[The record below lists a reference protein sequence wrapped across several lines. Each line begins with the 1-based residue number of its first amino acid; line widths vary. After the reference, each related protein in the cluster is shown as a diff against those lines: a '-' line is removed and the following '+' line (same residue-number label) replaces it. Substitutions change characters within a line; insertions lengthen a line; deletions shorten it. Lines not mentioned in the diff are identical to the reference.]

1 MKNKERLQIVLL
13 MVLSVFIFIF
23 ILDGSK
29 VYTISKRNL
38 EKDAVD
44 FLLKY
49 VPEDQADTKLLLDE
63 KTKSSHLLIFKTG
76 DTYTA
81 VTYNKSLLFKLY
93 TRDSVYYNI
102 EELDHYKIHQD
113 NDRSHITYDISKASD
128 DIKVDIDTKTSNQI
142 IYNSIY
148 ALICFAIVIF
158 GVYFAVKRK
167 IKTREDD

>member
-102 EELDHYKIHQD
+102 EKLDHYKIHQD

-128 DIKVDIDTKTSNQI
+128 DIKIDIVSQTSNQI

>member
-13 MVLSVFIFIF
+13 TLLSIFIFIF
-23 ILDGSK
+23 IIDGSK

-38 EKDAVD
+38 ENDAVN

-49 VPEDQADTKLLLDE
+49 VPEDESDTKLLLDE

-93 TRDSVYYNI
+93 SRDSVYYNI
-102 EELDHYKIHQD
+102 EKLDHYKIHQD
-113 NDRSHITYDISKASD
+113 NDRSHITYDISKVSD

-167 IKTREDD
+167 IKSQEDQ

>member
-13 MVLSVFIFIF
+13 LVLSLFVLIF

-29 VYTISKRNL
+29 LYTVSKKNM
-38 EKDAVD
+38 EEDAVN

-49 VPEDQADTKLLLDE
+49 VPEDESDTKLLLDE
-63 KTKSSHLLIFKTG
+63 NTNSSHLLIFKTG
-76 DTYTA
+76 DSYTA

-93 TRDSVYYNI
+93 SRDSVYYNI
-102 EELDHYKIHQD
+102 EKLDHYKIHQD
-113 NDRSHITYDISKASD
+113 NNRSHIIYDISKVDD
-128 DIKVDIDTKTSNQI
+128 DIKVDIDSKTSNQI

-167 IKTREDD
+167 IKSQEDE

>member
-13 MVLSVFIFIF
+13 TVLSIFIFIF
-23 ILDGSK
+23 IIDGSK

-38 EKDAVD
+38 ENDAVN

-76 DTYTA
+76 NTYTA

-93 TRDSVYYNI
+93 ARDSVYYNI
-102 EELDHYKIHQD
+102 EKLDHYKIHQD

-128 DIKVDIDTKTSNQI
+128 DIKVDINTKTSNQI

-167 IKTREDD
+167 IKTREDQ

>member
-29 VYTISKRNL
+29 IYTVSSRNL
-38 EKDAVD
+38 ESDAVD

-102 EELDHYKIHQD
+102 EKLDHYKIHQD

-128 DIKVDIDTKTSNQI
+128 DIKVDIDAKTSNQI

>member
-38 EKDAVD
+38 EKDAVN

-49 VPEDQADTKLLLDE
+49 VPEDHSDTKLLLDE

-128 DIKVDIDTKTSNQI
+128 DIKVDIVSQTSNQI

>member
-13 MVLSVFIFIF
+13 LVLSVFIFIF

-102 EELDHYKIHQD
+102 ENLDHYKIHQD

>member
-13 MVLSVFIFIF
+13 LVLSLFVLIF

-29 VYTISKRNL
+29 LYTVSKKNM
-38 EKDAVD
+38 EEDAVN

-49 VPEDQADTKLLLDE
+49 VPEDEADTKLLLDE
-63 KTKSSHLLIFKTG
+63 NTKSSHLLIFKTG
-76 DTYTA
+76 DSYTA

-93 TRDSVYYNI
+93 SRDSVYYNI
-102 EELDHYKIHQD
+102 EKLDHYKIHQD
-113 NDRSHITYDISKASD
+113 NNRSHIIYDISKVDD
-128 DIKVDIDTKTSNQI
+128 DIKVDIDSKTSNQI

-167 IKTREDD
+167 IKSQEDE

>member
-13 MVLSVFIFIF
+13 LVLSLFVYIF

-29 VYTISKRNL
+29 LYTVSKKNI
-38 EKDAVD
+38 EEDAVN

-49 VPEDQADTKLLLDE
+49 VPEDESDTKLLLDE
-63 KTKSSHLLIFKTG
+63 NTKSSHLLIFKTG
-76 DTYTA
+76 DSYTA

-93 TRDSVYYNI
+93 SRDSVYYNI
-102 EELDHYKIHQD
+102 EKLDHYTIHQD
-113 NDRSHITYDISKASD
+113 NNRSHIIYDISKVDD
-128 DIKVDIDTKTSNQI
+128 DIKVDIDSKTSNQI

-167 IKTREDD
+167 IKSQEDE

>member
-38 EKDAVD
+38 EKDAVN

-49 VPEDQADTKLLLDE
+49 VPEDKADTKLLLDE

-128 DIKVDIDTKTSNQI
+128 DIKVDIVSQTSNQI

>member
-29 VYTISKRNL
+29 IYTVSSRNL
-38 EKDAVD
+38 ESDAVD

-81 VTYNKSLLFKLY
+81 VIYNKSLLFKLY

-102 EELDHYKIHQD
+102 EKLDHYKIHQD

-128 DIKVDIDTKTSNQI
+128 DIKVDIDLKTSNQI

-167 IKTREDD
+167 IKNREDD

>member
-13 MVLSVFIFIF
+13 LVLSLFVLIF

-29 VYTISKRNL
+29 LYTVSKKNI
-38 EKDAVD
+38 EEDAVN

-49 VPEDQADTKLLLDE
+49 VPEDEADTKLLLDE
-63 KTKSSHLLIFKTG
+63 NTKSSHLLIFKTG
-76 DTYTA
+76 DSYTA

-93 TRDSVYYNI
+93 SRDSVYYNI
-102 EELDHYKIHQD
+102 EKLDHYKIHQD
-113 NDRSHITYDISKASD
+113 NNRSHIIYDISKVDD
-128 DIKVDIDTKTSNQI
+128 DIKVNIDSKTSNQI

-167 IKTREDD
+167 IKSQEDE

>member
-1 MKNKERLQIVLL
+1 MKNKDRLQIVLL
-13 MVLSVFIFIF
+13 LVLSIFLFIF

-29 VYTISKRNL
+29 LYTTSKKNL
-38 EKDAVD
+38 ESDAVD

-49 VPEDQADTKLLLDE
+49 VPEDQSDTKLIVDK
-63 KTKSSHLLIFKTG
+63 KTKSSHLLVFKTG

-81 VTYNKSLLFKLY
+81 VTYNKSLLLNLY

-102 EELDHYKIHQD
+102 ENLDHYKVHQD
-113 NDRSHITYDISKASD
+113 NNRSHITYDMSKDGD
-128 DIKVDIDTKTSNQI
+128 DININIDSKTSNQI
-142 IYNSIY
+142 FYNSIY

-167 IKTREDD
+167 IKSQEDE

>member
-102 EELDHYKIHQD
+102 EKLDHYKIHQD

-167 IKTREDD
+167 IKTREDN

>member
-38 EKDAVD
+38 EKDAVN

-102 EELDHYKIHQD
+102 EKLDHYKIHQD

-128 DIKVDIDTKTSNQI
+128 DIKVDIVSQTSNQI

>member
-102 EELDHYKIHQD
+102 ENLDHYKIHQD